1 MKYLPKIVVFLSALA
16 GLIWSSIQIHQYTMG
31 KRTQDVHS
39 DNIQAKMQ
47 GYDKAIRK
55 PLNLAEN
62 KSPKAEKVAVPTDRT
77 PKAPEEIKNDL
88 LGGTCTYSL
97 QNKTEYDLIIKILS
111 DANNA
116 RLVYIPSGKEYTLK
130 NLPEGKF
137 KIKYTYGI
145 GWDASKKTLTKTIAS
160 MIEKSPL
167 ELKSQDLRVLRDG
180 DIIRTKVCEGGMV
193 FSTLDPEDKNATT
206 AGAAI
211 PSSGQSR

>member
-1 MKYLPKIVVFLSALA
+1 
-16 GLIWSSIQIHQYTMG
+16 MG
-31 KRTQDVHS
+31 KRTPDIHS
-39 DNIQAKMQ
+39 DNIQAKIQ
-47 GYDKAIRK
+47 DYDKTIRK
-55 PLNLAEN
+55 RVNLPKN
-62 KSPKAEKVAVPTDRT
+62 KSPKAEKLAVPTDTT
-77 PKAPEEIKNDL
+77 PKVPEEIKNDL

-111 DANNA
+111 DANNE
-116 RLVYIPSGKEYTLK
+116 RLIYIPSGKEYTLK

-137 KIKYTYGI
+137 NIKYTYGI
-145 GWDASKKTLTKTIAS
+145 GWDASKKTLTKPIAS
-160 MIEKSPL
+160 MVEKSKI

-193 FSTLDPEDKNATT
+193 FNTLDPEYKNATA

>member
-1 MKYLPKIVVFLSALA
+1 MKYLPKIVIFLSALA

-31 KRTQDVHS
+31 KRTPDVHS
-39 DNIQAKMQ
+39 DNIQAKIQ
-47 GYDKAIRK
+47 DYDKAIRK
-55 PLNLAEN
+55 RVNLPKN
-62 KSPKAEKVAVPTDRT
+62 KSPKAEKNAVPTD
-77 PKAPEEIKNDL
+77 IKNGLLGNL

-116 RLVYIPSGKEYTLK
+116 RLIYIPSGKEYTLK
-130 NLPEGKF
+130 NLPEGTF
-137 KIKYTYGI
+137 KIRYTYGI
-145 GWDASKKTLTKTIAS
+145 GWDASKKTLTKPIAS
-160 MIEKSPL
+160 VVEKSQI

-193 FSTLDPEDKNATT
+193 FSTLDPEDKNATA